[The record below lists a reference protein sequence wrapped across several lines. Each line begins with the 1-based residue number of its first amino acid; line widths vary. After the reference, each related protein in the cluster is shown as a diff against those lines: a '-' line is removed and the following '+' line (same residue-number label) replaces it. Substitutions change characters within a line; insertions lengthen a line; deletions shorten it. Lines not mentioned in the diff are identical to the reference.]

1 VYEEAVRGLS
11 QVSVDIIHGSLLAF
25 RCLLNHSMKFMEDSK
40 YRETFELIFRLRE
53 HKEPMIRKVVILAI
67 AGLASYDSDLF
78 ARDYL
83 SPSMEFILISLRKEK
98 EKSTCKFPSA
108 SFSSYWSVFNA
119 IGEIVQ
125 SVKSGITD
133 YLPSILALIKE
144 SLSPVRRSVRSI
156 HFFLFWTIQ
165 SGKVKVSVEPAV
177 FHCVG
182 TLCKALGGS
191 IFRQL
196 PEIIDLMFQTGLSE
210 VLVNTVSELSK
221 IIPQLHIP
229 IQGILIGGP
238 HYYLH

>member
-1 VYEEAVRGLS
+1 MVWIERYQGGCIVYNYYLIPQPNIRESAAETLDACLRLVQIRDKNSKKQWQRKVYEEAVRGLS

-156 HFFLFWTIQ
+156 HFFLF
-165 SGKVKVSVEPAV
+165 
-177 FHCVG
+177 
-182 TLCKALGGS
+182 
-191 IFRQL
+191 
-196 PEIIDLMFQTGLSE
+196 
-210 VLVNTVSELSK
+210 
-221 IIPQLHIP
+221 
-229 IQGILIGGP
+229 
-238 HYYLH
+238 